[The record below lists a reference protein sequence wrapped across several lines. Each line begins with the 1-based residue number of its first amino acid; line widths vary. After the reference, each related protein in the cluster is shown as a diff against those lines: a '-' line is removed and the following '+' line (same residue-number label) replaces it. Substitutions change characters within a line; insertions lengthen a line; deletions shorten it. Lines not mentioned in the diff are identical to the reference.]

1 VPEREPGDMD
11 IFEALRVDHDIQRHL
26 ADRLVETTGDSAER
40 DDLFTKLVDALE
52 AHAAAE
58 ERHFYTVLMQH
69 DITQEKARHSV
80 HEHEQLDDLVEKL
93 QTYDRTAPAWLETAR
108 ELHHKLTHHLEE
120 EEREVFQLAGRALS
134 DTQKQELAQDYRS
147 MMDER
152 QAA

>member
-1 VPEREPGDMD
+1 MN
-11 IFEALRVDHDIQRHL
+11 IFEALRIDHDLQREL
-26 ADRLVETTGDSAER
+26 ADQLVETTGDSDER
-40 DDLFTKLVDALE
+40 DAVFTKLVDALE

-69 DITQEKARHSV
+69 DLTQEKARHSV
-80 HEHEQLDDLVEKL
+80 HEHEQLDDLVERL

-120 EEREVFQLAGRALS
+120 EEREVFQLAGKAL
-134 DTQKQELAQDYRS
+134 DADQKQELAVAYRS

-152 QAA
+152 LAA